1 MKRAWIALML
11 GTGSL
16 AAQELPPGLPS
27 EIVRPKAPAP
37 VAAPAPAAVP
47 SPAPVVPAPVSP
59 TPEVPA
65 STVRRDEVAV
75 PERIPVDHYQTL
87 WQRSPFEL
95 SIQAANAVP
104 TGIAADWLLT
114 SVSRVDGQP
123 MAILFNKTSG
133 ETAVVKT
140 KDNGTHGMRLV
151 SAEIMSDYRKSKVK
165 VVRGSEQAELVFQE
179 QDLTALA
186 ALAPVGTAAP
196 PVPVIQNGIVTP
208 RPTGSTVVQ
217 PGTSTSTSTSTIRPP
232 RRIISRPNPVRPP
245 TTP

>member
-1 MKRAWIALML
+1 MKRAWIGLLL
-11 GTGSL
+11 GTGCL
-16 AAQELPPGLPS
+16 AAQELPPGLPP
-27 EIVRPKAPAP
+27 EIVRPKTPAP
-37 VAAPAPAAVP
+37 VEVPVAPVPAPA
-47 SPAPVVPAPVSP
+47 VPAPAMQ
-59 TPEVPA
+59 PA
-65 STVRRDEVAV
+65 KRDEVAV
-75 PERIPVDHYQTL
+75 PERIPVEHYQTL

-95 SIQAANAVP
+95 SIQAANAAP

-114 SVSRVDGQP
+114 SVSRLDGQP

-165 VVRGSEQAELVFQE
+165 VSRGSEEPVELVFQE

-186 ALAPVGTAAP
+186 ALAPAGSAAP
-196 PVPVIQNGIVTP
+196 PVPVIQNGIVAP
-208 RPTGSTVVQ
+208 RPSGSVVVQ
-217 PGTSTSTSTSTIRPP
+217 PGTNTPTSTPTIRPP